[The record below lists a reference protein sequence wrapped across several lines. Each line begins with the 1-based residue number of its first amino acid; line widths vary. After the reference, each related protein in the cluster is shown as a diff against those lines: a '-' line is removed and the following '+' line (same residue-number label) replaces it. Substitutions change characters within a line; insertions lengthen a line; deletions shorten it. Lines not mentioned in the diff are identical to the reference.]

1 MPLDAAQPEPVPAT
15 SFFSV
20 AVVQNPDREPVS
32 TPDSDWPEWR
42 VRAIE
47 YENAAAPGFPS
58 LTRESISTSAL
69 NDLLIFREGDMV
81 DSLTLL
87 EARWT
92 LLRSGKFSDVQLEIN
107 EIAPREANI
116 RIAVQDRPLPLPM
129 PQIDIGG
136 EQEDFGLSLVL
147 PGLPFVADET
157 RAGPFALSH
166 RHSSENDMFHETAAE
181 LYLPLPAA
189 LAAQAS
195 ARLTEYGDADSNST
209 TFAWSAALAL
219 PYSSPYDRLS
229 IGLRAQG
236 EHGRAY
242 DYRRPQA
249 EIQDQ
254 RIKLEAWVNRAFIE
268 EDRFF
273 AGALIGYLPQ
283 MDSDNE
289 WRGAAE
295 GSGYVLVGFSSLA
308 QDFGSAFV
316 DSDGSV
322 TTPLG
327 ARGNVAFGKFFP
339 VGSSGEHFVYAGGSA
354 ASSAMVNKKMY
365 LYGMLG
371 AGSGFRDGAARYTH
385 LSTEGLGHFELTEHV
400 TLAGRIAQQTSW
412 NWPAQRQAVL
422 DNHAGLRAYDA
433 NLLVG
438 DNTLLATLELRL
450 NPIVGTPRMGLEA
463 AAFYDAGVVW
473 NLDQQ
478 IADQRVHSA
487 AGVGLRLHHDWLSG
501 RDVLRLDLAW
511 NMETSE
517 FGQIILST
525 RMPFSLFGS
534 HEFELPALI
543 GAEFDRR

>member
-1 MPLDAAQPEPVPAT
+1 MLKSIALTFSLVCLAVNSSLSLDAAP
-15 SFFSV
+15 
-20 AVVQNPDREPVS
+20 
-32 TPDSDWPEWR
+32 SDAALPEWR
-42 VRAIE
+42 VRKIE
-47 YENAAAPGFPS
+47 YENADAPGFPT
-58 LTRESISTSAL
+58 LARESISIATL
-69 NDLLIFREGDMV
+69 DDLLIFREGDMV

-92 LLRSGKFSDVQLEIN
+92 LLGSGKFSDVQLELN
-107 EIAPREANI
+107 EIAPREADV
-116 RIAVQDRPLPLPM
+116 RIVVRDRPLPLPL
-129 PQIDIGG
+129 PLIDIGG
-136 EQEDFGLSLVL
+136 EQEDVGLTLVL
-147 PGLPFVADET
+147 PGLPFVAGRT
-157 RAGPFALSH
+157 RAGPIELSH
-166 RHSSENDMFHETAAE
+166 WHSSENDMFHETAAAV
-181 LYLPLPAA
+181 YTPLPAG
-189 LAAQAS
+189 LAARA
-195 ARLTEYGDADSNST
+195 AAYLTEYGDADSNST
-209 TFAWSAALAL
+209 TFAWSAALSL
-219 PYSSPYDRLS
+219 PYLSPYDRLS
-229 IGLRAQG
+229 FGLRAQG
-236 EHGRAY
+236 DHGRAY
-242 DYRRPQA
+242 DYRGPVA

-254 RIKLEAWVNRAFIE
+254 RVQVEAWINRAFVE

-273 AGALIGYLPQ
+273 AGLLIGYMPQ
-283 MDSDNE
+283 MEADNQ
-289 WRGAAE
+289 WRSAAE
-295 GSGYVLVGFSSLA
+295 GSGYFLVGFSSLA

-316 DSDGSV
+316 DADGKV

-339 VGSSGEHFVYAGGSA
+339 VGSNGEHFVYAGGSA
-354 ASSAMVNKKMY
+354 ASSAMINKKLY

-385 LSTEGLGHFELTEHV
+385 LKTEGLGHLEVTENLM
-400 TLAGRIAQQTSW
+400 LAGRIAQQTSW

-422 DNHAGLRAYDA
+422 DNHAGLRAFEA
-433 NLLVG
+433 NTLVA

-450 NPIVGTPRMGLEA
+450 NPLVGTRRLGLEA

-487 AGVGLRLHHDWLSG
+487 AGIGLRLHHDWLSG

-511 NMETSE
+511 NMDTSE